1 VGGDSTDMRVLVTG
15 HNGYIGSVL
24 TSVLA
29 DAGHDVVGLDTFYFE
44 DGTLGPDGVGSPA
57 LRKDLRE
64 VEAPDL
70 EGFEAV
76 IHLAALS
83 NDPLGDL
90 RPELTQEINYSA
102 SLRLAV
108 MAKAAGVCR
117 FLFSSSCSMYGVG
130 GGDRP
135 LTEEAPLQ
143 PLTPYA
149 ESKVRLERALAELA
163 DRRFSPVYLRNATA
177 YGMSPRWRA
186 DLVLN
191 NLVGWAHTTGKV
203 RILSD
208 GSPWRPLIHVEDIAR
223 TFVAALSAP
232 VEAIHN
238 QAFNV
243 GDAEENYQVRQLAE
257 IVRETV
263 PGCAIEY
270 AGTGEPDPRSYR
282 VDFAKLRRTFPD
294 LSLKWNARR
303 GAAQVWRACREGELT
318 LADFQGTKFIRLNRI
333 KSLLS
338 AGKLDADLRWREPSG
353 LAGKRSGLVGR
364 R

>member
-1 VGGDSTDMRVLVTG
+1 MRVLVTG
-15 HNGYIGSVL
+15 HHGYIGSVL
-24 TSVLA
+24 TPVLA
-29 DAGHDVVGLDTFYFE
+29 EAGHDVLGLDTFYFE
-44 DGTLGPDGVGSPA
+44 DGTLGFDGMGSPA

-64 VEAPDL
+64 IEAADL
-70 EGFEAV
+70 EGFEV
-76 IHLAALS
+76 VVHLAALS
-83 NDPLGDL
+83 NDPLGEL

-108 MAKAAGVCR
+108 MAKAAGVRR
-117 FLFSSSCSMYGVG
+117 FLFSSSCSMYGG
-130 GGDRP
+130 GGGERP

-143 PLTPYA
+143 PLTAYA

-191 NLVGWAHTTGKV
+191 NLVAWAHTTGKV

-223 TFVAALSAP
+223 AFLAALSAP

-243 GDAEENYQVRQLAE
+243 GHDEENYQVRQLAE

-263 PGCAIEY
+263 PRCAIEY
-270 AGTGEPDPRSYR
+270 AGSGEPDARSYR
-282 VDFAKLRRTFPD
+282 VDFGKIRRTFSD
-294 LSLKWNARR
+294 LDLKWNARR
-303 GAAQVWRACREGELT
+303 GAAQVWRACREAALT
-318 LADFQGTKFIRLNRI
+318 LADFQGPKFIRLNCI
-333 KSLLS
+333 KSLLG
-338 AGKLDADLRWREPSG
+338 ADKLDIDLRWRAPSL
-353 LAGKRSGLVGR
+353 LAGQRSGFVGGR
-364 R
+364 

>member
-1 VGGDSTDMRVLVTG
+1 MRVLVTG

-24 TSVLA
+24 TPLLA
-29 DAGHDVVGLDTFYFE
+29 DAGHEVVGLDTFYFE
-44 DGTLGPDGVGSPA
+44 DGTLGPDGIRSPA

-64 VEAPDL
+64 IEASDL

-76 IHLAALS
+76 VHLAALS

-90 RPELTQEINYSA
+90 RPELTREINYSA
-102 SLRLAV
+102 SLRLGV
-108 MAKAAGVCR
+108 IAKAAGARR
-117 FLFSSSCSMYGVG
+117 FLFSSSCSMYGGG
-130 GGDRP
+130 GGDRSR
-135 LTEEAPLQ
+135 TEEAPLQ

-163 DRRFSPVYLRNATA
+163 DCRFSPVYLRNATA

-208 GSPWRPLIHVEDIAR
+208 GSPWRPLIHVEDIAHA
-223 TFVAALSAP
+223 FLAALSAP
-232 VEAIHN
+232 VEAIHD

-243 GDAEENYQVRQLAE
+243 GHDEENYQVRQLAE

-270 AGTGEPDPRSYR
+270 AGTGEPDARSYR
-282 VDFAKLRRTFPD
+282 VDFGKLRRTFPD
-294 LSLKWNARR
+294 LILKWNARR
-303 GAAQVWRACREGELT
+303 GAAQVWRACREGALT
-318 LADFQGTKFIRLNRI
+318 LADFQGPRFIRLNRI

-338 AGKLDADLRWREPSG
+338 AGKLDADLRWREPSR
-353 LAGKRSGLVGR
+353 LAGRRSGFVDR